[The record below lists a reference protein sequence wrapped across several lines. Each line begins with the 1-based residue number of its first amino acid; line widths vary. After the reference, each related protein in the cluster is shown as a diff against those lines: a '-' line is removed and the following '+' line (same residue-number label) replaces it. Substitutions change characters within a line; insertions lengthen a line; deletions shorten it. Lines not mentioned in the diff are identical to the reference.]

1 VGTEELLLAAGVI
14 LGPSGAAFVGVRVAL
29 NGVKEDV
36 KEIKKHVREINGTVG
51 EHGEKIAV
59 LEERSRKP

>member
-36 KEIKKHVREINGTVG
+36 KEIKKHVREINGTVAL
-51 EHGEKIAV
+51 HGEKIAV